1 MHGKGGGRGCKCM
14 AQYLQVGDRADHAN
28 AAAAAAATVAAQTR
42 RVRPLQVDLFLQR
55 HHYLLQATNQ
65 THTHR
70 QTQKWTRASDRQVNI
85 R

>member
-1 MHGKGGGRGCKCM
+1 M

-28 AAAAAAATVAAQTR
+28 AAAAAAAVIAGGVAAAAATVAAQTR

-70 QTQKWTRASDRQVNI
+70 HKNGQERQIN